1 MSYAHSVVKFPGSP
15 PDSAPSSSPSRAA
28 GLARRGALLFALIVA
43 VISLFGAPAAAQN
56 RVVWKQTKIKET
68 DKSWK
73 VAIEVYLDRAPD
85 VAHMP
90 VRFSFT
96 PISYFE
102 RAMVDGKKEAV
113 AHQIPLSNQQPIVES
128 VDVGFLDPGTGKSA
142 KRTRFSFHVTRDRGF
157 EAGIYEVVV
166 TDARSDREFGGKTT
180 LTLDGEND
188 VIDRRSMVF
197 DDKPKPKKEGAAKAE
212 SKERELTPDD
222 EAYWS
227 GGPKQPEEKQAA
239 LPPPAHMQ
247 ERPGCGCRMQGPAS
261 AAPGWGLAGLA
272 LGLFARRGRRQAR
285 ARFALR

>member
-1 MSYAHSVVKFPGSP
+1 MSYDHSVVKVF
-15 PDSAPSSSPSRAA
+15 
-28 GLARRGALLFALIVA
+28 GLARRSALLFALIVSVVGLLSASA
-43 VISLFGAPAAAQN
+43 VAQN

-73 VAIEVYLDRAPD
+73 VAIEVYLDRVPD
-85 VAHMP
+85 VPHMP

-102 RAMVDGKKEAV
+102 RSMVDGRKEPMTRQV
-113 AHQIPLSNQQPIVES
+113 PLSNQQPIVES
-128 VDVGFLDPGTGKSA
+128 VDVGFLDPGTGKAA

-157 EAGIYEVVV
+157 EAGSYEVIV

-197 DDKPKPKKEGAAKAE
+197 DDKPKAKKDGAPKAAE

-222 EAYWS
+222 PGYWA
-227 GGPKQPEEKQAA
+227 GGPKQPEEKTAP

-247 ERPGCGCRMQGPAS
+247 ERPGCGCRIQGPTRS
-261 AAPGWGLAGLA
+261 APAWGFAALA
-272 LGLFARRGRRQAR
+272 LGLLVRRGRRQA
-285 ARFALR
+285 A

>member
-1 MSYAHSVVKFPGSP
+1 MSYAHSVVKVS
-15 PDSAPSSSPSRAA
+15 
-28 GLARRGALLFALIVA
+28 GLARRSALLFALVFA
-43 VISLFGAPAAAQN
+43 VISLFGAPAVAQN
-56 RVVWKQTKIKET
+56 RVVWKETKIKEL

-102 RAMVDGKKEAV
+102 RALVDGKKEPV
-113 AHQIPLSNQQPIVES
+113 VRQIPLANQQPIVES
-128 VDVGFLDPGTGKSA
+128 VDVGFLDPATGKSA
-142 KRTRFSFHVTRDRGF
+142 KRTRFSFHITRDRGF
-157 EAGIYEVVV
+157 EAGSYEVVV
-166 TDARSDREFGGKTT
+166 TDARSDREFGGKAT

-197 DDKPKPKKEGAAKAE
+197 DDKPKAKKEGSAPKAD

-222 EAYWS
+222 AAFWA
-227 GGPKQPEEKQAA
+227 GGPKEPEEKRAP

-247 ERPGCGCRMQGPAS
+247 ERPGCGCRIPGPVS
-261 AAPGWGLAGLA
+261 AAPGWGFLALA
-272 LGLFARRGRRQAR
+272 LGLLARRGRRQAV
-285 ARFALR
+285 